1 MAVLEKV
8 SKRVKTNSLFK
19 MGPNLSCLD
28 KSMARS
34 RNPAKTLAWGKMEE
48 GRINLKS
55 KVKSLKFKVP
65 RWGVVELKKRS
76 PRR

>member
-19 MGPNLSCLD
+19 MGLNLSCLD
-28 KSMARS
+28 ISMARS
-34 RNPAKTLAWGKMEE
+34 RNPARTLAWGKMEE
-48 GRINLKS
+48 GLIREPI
-55 KVKSLKFKVP
+55 FP